1 MLPELI
7 NKVELFKI
15 LYKIDID
22 LANKTK
28 QLPCPYCGS
37 VLHTANYDRK
47 PRGVNASIPDEFLRQ
62 QSLCCSNEECRK
74 RVQPQSV
81 RFMGRYVYW
90 MCVILVVMA
99 LRQNRPDGYASK
111 RLIQMFGCDKKT
123 LCRWIE
129 YFQEKFPSSS
139 QWKSLRGKLDAS
151 IDNNSLP
158 GDLVYYFINNSDS
171 PQNGLIQC
179 LIFISSTF

>member
-1 MLPELI
+1 
-7 NKVELFKI
+7 
-15 LYKIDID
+15 
-22 LANKTK
+22 
-28 QLPCPYCGS
+28 
-37 VLHTANYDRK
+37 
-47 PRGVNASIPDEFLRQ
+47 
-62 QSLCCSNEECRK
+62 
-74 RVQPQSV
+74 
-81 RFMGRYVYW
+81 
-90 MCVILVVMA
+90 MA

-171 PQNGLIQC
+171 LQNGLIQC